1 MADEGPA
8 HPLIPAERVTGTR
21 VFTADGEKAGKIT
34 DLAIDKVSGAIAYAI
49 LGPDGL
55 LDSHRRFRP
64 VEWRMLSFDPEKGGY
79 VVPLTAAELEAA
91 AAEFHESEIGGWTL
105 ANKAALI

>member
-1 MADEGPA
+1 MTEAAPE
-8 HPLIPAERVTGTR
+8 HPLVPAERVTGTR
-21 VFTADGEKAGKIT
+21 VFTSDGEKAGKIT
-34 DLAIDKVSGAIAYAI
+34 DLAIDKLSGVVAYAI

-55 LDSHRRFRP
+55 LDSHRRYRP
-64 VEWRMLSFDPEKGGY
+64 VAWRLLSFDPAKGGY

-91 AAEFHESEIGGWTL
+91 AEAFDESELGGWTL